1 MKSELLKGKMYKI
14 SPLREALF
22 IGFCVFFAIIFTTY
36 FIYFHALN
44 AQKGEIREGLMRTAQ
59 VVATYI
65 DGSAHKTFID
75 RNQEQGDAYKKAIE
89 PFEKALAA
97 DDSIK
102 YLYTGI
108 LKDGKVYFVLDPTPE
123 GDADGDGVDDKAHIM
138 DEYSEATDDMVL
150 ALKEQRAVVSQSPYR
165 DRWGSFV
172 SGYIPFYDD
181 DKKFVG
187 VLGIDIEASNYFMR
201 LAPIERATTRTMVV
215 GFFISFLIAS
225 LVWFTR
231 RFGLII
237 NTKRLALI
245 EMLKSS
251 STPKQDQ

>member
-1 MKSELLKGKMYKI
+1 MNKPVLEGREYRI
-14 SPLREALF
+14 NPLAEALF
-22 IGFCVFFAIIFTTY
+22 IGCCVFFAITFTTY

-59 VVATYI
+59 VAATYI
-65 DGSAHKTFID
+65 DGEAHKTFTD
-75 RNQEQGDAYKKAIE
+75 RSQEQTDAYKQAIK
-89 PFEKALAA
+89 PFEKALSA

-102 YLYTGI
+102 YLYTGV
-108 LKDGKVYFVLDPTPE
+108 LKGDKVYFILDPTPE

-138 DEYSEATDDMVL
+138 DEYSEATDDMVT
-150 ALKEQRAVVSQSPYR
+150 ALKEQKIVVSKEPYQ

-181 DKKFVG
+181 KQQFVG

-201 LAPIERATTRTMVV
+201 LAPIKRATTRTVVV
-215 GFFISFLIAS
+215 GFFIAFLIAS

-231 RFGLII
+231 RFGLVI
-237 NTKRLALI
+237 NRKRLKL
-245 EMLKSS
+245 LQYVKQSS
-251 STPKQDQ
+251 AD

>member
-1 MKSELLKGKMYKI
+1 MSNNITASKEYKI
-14 SPLREALF
+14 HPLAEALF
-22 IGFCVFFAIIFTTY
+22 IGICVFFAITFTTY

-65 DGSAHKTFID
+65 DGDTHKTFKD
-75 RNQEQGDAYKKAIE
+75 RSQEQGEAYKRAIA
-89 PFEKALAA
+89 PFERALTA

-108 LKDGKVYFVLDPTPE
+108 LIEDKVFFVLDPTPE
-123 GDADGDGVDDKAHIM
+123 GDSDGDGVDDKAHIM
-138 DEYSEATDDMVL
+138 DEYSEATDDMIT
-150 ALKEQRAVVSQSPYR
+150 ALKEKRVVVSKEPYQ

-172 SGYIPFYDD
+172 SGYIPFYDSNNE
-181 DKKFVG
+181 FVG

-201 LAPIERATTRTMVV
+201 LAPIKRATTRTMVV
-215 GFFISFLIAS
+215 GFFIAFLIAS

-231 RFGLII
+231 RFGLVI
-237 NTKRLALI
+237 NQKRLALVAYV
-245 EMLKSS
+245 
-251 STPKQDQ
+251 KQFKAKQ